1 MTRTIATTPAKP
13 PVFRDLPE
21 SACIALLRRNAVG
34 RVAFCFH
41 DRVNI
46 EPIHYVYADGW
57 LFART
62 SRGEKMQTIE
72 HMPWVAFEV
81 DEIEDIF
88 TWKSVVVQGTIYR
101 MEQDGGPIETSLR
114 ERGIKLLQRI
124 VPETGTGKD
133 PVAFRTLV
141 FGIHVNSLTG
151 RACRRVSR

>member
-1 MTRTIATTPAKP
+1 MPRAAAAPRVKP
-13 PVFRDLPE
+13 PVIREMAEASCL
-21 SACIALLRRNAVG
+21 ALLRRNAVG

-41 DRVNI
+41 DRVSI
-46 EPIHYVYADGW
+46 EPIHYVYANGW

-62 SRGEKMQTIE
+62 SYGQKMETIE

-81 DEIEDIF
+81 DEIEDTF

-101 MEQDGGPIETSLR
+101 MEHDGGPIETSLR
-114 ERGIKLLQRI
+114 ERGVKLLQRI
-124 VPETGTGKD
+124 VPGTGTEND

-151 RACRRVSR
+151 RSCRPTSR